1 MVVMML
7 VLSFLVRRFFFACML
22 VSPLLTSFCYYYFCI
37 IDYETE
43 AVMIGNVTAG
53 AIVLS
58 YFLLVFVMENW
69 VANAVTSIP
78 VFIVFSVM

>member
-1 MVVMML
+1 
-7 VLSFLVRRFFFACML
+7 
-22 VSPLLTSFCYYYFCI
+22 
-37 IDYETE
+37 
-43 AVMIGNVTAG
+43 MIGNVTAG